1 MLKFLGNQVQ
11 KGRTYMSGHSKWHN
25 IQKTKGAADAKRAQ
39 AFTKIAREM
48 IVAVKEGGS
57 GDLLIS
63 GKLPIKGSVIP
74 ILERRIS
81 MTTKELLYV
90 DDALSHAQLLATQFE
105 NAAGQLQD
113 NSLRTQVQQMA
124 QRHRQVYQQFYD
136 LV

>member
-1 MLKFLGNQVQ
+1 MC
-11 KGRTYMSGHSKWHN
+11 
-25 IQKTKGAADAKRAQ
+25 I
-39 AFTKIAREM
+39 IA
-48 IVAVKEGGS
+48 
-57 GDLLIS
+57 LFS
-63 GKLPIKGSVIP
+63 GKLLVKGSLIP
-74 ILERRIS
+74 NLERRIS

-90 DDALSHAQLLATQFE
+90 DDALSHAQLLAAQFE